1 MLSVNQVHFLWSMIL
16 LAWHLVGCV
25 DGRHEFDVTVHDS
38 GPLGLELSELLVVR
52 GFVRGKLGDPPAL
65 QVHGGVEIND
75 ELVAVNSKVGVAP
88 KENTLLCNR
97 NSLNCLMLFLEL
109 VFS

>member
-1 MLSVNQVHFLWSMIL
+1 MIL

-38 GPLGLELSELLVVR
+38 GPLGLELSELLIVR
-52 GFVRGKLGDPPAL
+52 GFVRGKQGDPPAL

-75 ELVAVNSKVGVAP
+75 ELVAVNNKVGVASI
-88 KENTLLCNR
+88 ENIQLCNR
-97 NSLNCLMLFLEL
+97 DTLIYQMVFLEW
-109 VFS
+109 FSLELQIG